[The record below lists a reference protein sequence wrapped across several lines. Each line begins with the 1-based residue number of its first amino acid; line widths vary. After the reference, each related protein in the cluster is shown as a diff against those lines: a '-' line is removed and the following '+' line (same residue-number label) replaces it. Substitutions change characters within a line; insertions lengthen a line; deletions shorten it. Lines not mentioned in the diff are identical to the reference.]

1 MCLNAYTNP
10 QNHFV
15 MKSKILNV
23 GLLLVLFLTAS
34 FSSNAQSM
42 NEEVD
47 MIQSL
52 YGMEK
57 KALIAE
63 FLGDAAN
70 DDFWSIYD
78 AYETERKSLGKD
90 RLKLIKDYVT
100 NYTSIEGEMAD
111 GMVKRSEQLNSKL
124 TGLISKY
131 TKKVRKAT
139 NSKVAAQ
146 FYQIENYLLG
156 VTRLQIM
163 NNIPFL
169 GELQMK

>member
-1 MCLNAYTNP
+1 MKLNFLKAIP
-10 QNHFV
+10 V
-15 MKSKILNV
+15 LAI
-23 GLLLVLFLTAS
+23 LLVGS
-34 FSSNAQSM
+34 ISVNAQSM
-42 NEEVD
+42 SEEVD
-47 MIQSL
+47 MIQSI

-63 FLGDAAN
+63 FLGDSVN
-70 DDFWSIYD
+70 SEFWSIYD
-78 AYETERKSLGKD
+78 EYETERKSLGKD
-90 RLKLIKDYVT
+90 RLNLITDYVT
-100 NYTSIEGEMAD
+100 NYSSIDGEVAD

-131 TKKVRKAT
+131 TKKIRKVT
-139 NSKVAAQ
+139 DSKVAAQ

-169 GELQMK
+169 GELKMN

>member
-1 MCLNAYTNP
+1 MKLNFYKALP
-10 QNHFV
+10 
-15 MKSKILNV
+15 
-23 GLLLVLFLTAS
+23 LLMMFLIAS
-34 FSSNAQSM
+34 FSINAQSM
-42 NEEVD
+42 SEEVD
-47 MIQSL
+47 MIQSI

-57 KALIAE
+57 KALVAE
-63 FLGDAAN
+63 FLGDSVN
-70 DDFWSIYD
+70 DEFWTVYD

-90 RLKLIKDYVT
+90 RLDLISDYVT
-100 NYTSIEGEMAD
+100 KYSSLEGEVAD
-111 GMVKRSEQLNSKL
+111 AMVKRSEQLNSKL

-131 TKKVRKAT
+131 TKKVRKVT

-169 GELQMK
+169 GELEMN